1 MEFSRRG
8 LLTLP
13 FAPLLT
19 PLLTLPFAP
28 LLKGAARPLRFGV
41 VTDVHHADRDPR
53 LTRHY
58 RTARGRLEKAVAA
71 FTERRV
77 DFAIELGDFI
87 DESPELERE
96 KGFLTEINGV
106 FRRLPCPVHYVLGNH
121 CVFNLMKAE
130 FLAGIGRKQ
139 SYYAFSERGVRFIVL
154 DACCRKDGVDYGR
167 QNFDW
172 TDTFIPEKQAAW
184 LAGELRRGKGP
195 VVVFVHQR
203 LDRVDQV
210 GVKNSPQIRE
220 LLEKSGRVRVVFQG
234 HSHEN
239 DRMDINGITY
249 LTMCA
254 TVERPDPEGGAH
266 AIVEIVPAGEL
277 RVEGFGR
284 QSAHDLGTR
293 GRGKA

>member
-1 MEFSRRG
+1 MPINTLSRRG
-8 LLTLP
+8 VLTLP
-13 FAPLLT
+13 FMPLLD
-19 PLLTLPFAP
+19 A
-28 LLKGAARPLRFGV
+28 AARPLRFGV
-41 VTDVHHADRDPR
+41 VTDVHHADLDPR

-58 RTARGRLEKAVAA
+58 RTARGRLETAMAA
-71 FTERRV
+71 FAERRV

-87 DESPELERE
+87 DASPRLEQE
-96 KGFLTEINGV
+96 KGYLTEINQV
-106 FRRLPCPVHYVLGNH
+106 FTRLRCPVHYVLGNH
-121 CVFNLMKAE
+121 CVFNLTKPE

-139 SYYAFSERGVRFIVL
+139 SYYAFDVGGVRFVVL

-167 QNFDW
+167 QNYDW

-203 LDRVDQV
+203 LDRVDQH

-220 LLEKSGRVRVVFQG
+220 LLEKSGRVQVVFQG

-239 DRMDINGITY
+239 DRVDLNGIAY

-266 AIVEIVPAGEL
+266 SIVEITPGGAL
-277 RVEGFGR
+277 RVEGFRR
-284 QSAHDLGTR
+284 QSSYALAQR
-293 GRGKA
+293 